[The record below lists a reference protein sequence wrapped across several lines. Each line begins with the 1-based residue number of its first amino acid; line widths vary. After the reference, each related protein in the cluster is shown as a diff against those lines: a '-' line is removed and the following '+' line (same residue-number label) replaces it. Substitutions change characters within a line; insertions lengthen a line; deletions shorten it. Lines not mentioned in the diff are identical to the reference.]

1 MSTRI
6 YAVRNKDV
14 FNVGVRLVEA
24 ATQAQA
30 LRHVAQNDYSIDI
43 PNTKEVAELVS
54 SGVRVESSGAAE

>member
-14 FNVGVRLVEA
+14 LNVGVRLVEA

-30 LRHVAQNDYSIDI
+30 LRHVAQNDYSVDI